1 MTRWRMTGT
10 VLLAALALGSAASLA
25 GQEGIAGTYRLLSAS
40 RLDVKTGKSG
50 LFGFAGHE
58 HLIRARA
65 FHGEVEYDPARPEA
79 TVVRITLATD
89 SLEVLT
95 PPDTAEIRK
104 VTAAMRRDVLHTDSF
119 PEITL
124 VSRSVTATE
133 KGDRLVADFTMHGRS
148 REVIVPVAVTFRGD
162 TLVATAAFTLKQT
175 DFGIRPFRGGP
186 GGTVR
191 VADEVKF
198 TIDAR
203 ALPAARP

>member
-1 MTRWRMTGT
+1 MPQHRAWCIL
-10 VLLAALALGSAASLA
+10 LLAAAPLAAQGGA
-25 GQEGIAGTYRLLSAS
+25 AGTYVLLPSS
-40 RLDVKTGKSG
+40 RLDVKTGKAG

-65 FHGEVEYDPARPEA
+65 FTGEVTFDPADPAA
-79 TVVRITLATD
+79 TTVRITLSTD

-124 VSRSVTATE
+124 LSRSVTATAE
-133 KGDRLVADFTMHGRS
+133 GYRLVAGFTMHGRT
-148 REVIVPVAVTFRGD
+148 REVTIPVALEFQGD
-162 TLVATAAFTLKQT
+162 TLVATAAFSLRQT
-175 DFGIRPFRGGP
+175 DFGMRPFRGGP

-198 TIDAR
+198 SIAVR
-203 ALPAARP
+203 ALPAPPR

>member
-1 MTRWRMTGT
+1 MSQRRMTAL
-10 VLLAALALGSAASLA
+10 VPLAALLLGSAGALA
-25 GQEGIAGTYRLLSAS
+25 AQGGAAGTYFLLPTS

-124 VSRSVTATE
+124 ESRSLTATE
-133 KGDRLVADFTMHGRS
+133 KEYRLVADFTMHGRS
-148 REVIVPVAVTFRGD
+148 REVTIPVTVSFRGD
-162 TLVATAAFTLKQT
+162 TLVATAAFALKQT

-203 ALPAARP
+203 ALPAGRP

>member
-1 MTRWRMTGT
+1 MLQRRMGC
-10 VLLAALALGSAASLA
+10 AIALALVALPNAARLA
-25 GQEGIAGTYRLLSAS
+25 GQGAAGSYVLLPTS

-58 HLIRARA
+58 HLIRARL
-65 FHGEVEYDPARPEA
+65 FEGQVEYDPARPEA
-79 TVVRITLATD
+79 TTVRIVLRTD
-89 SLEVLT
+89 GLEVLT

-119 PEITL
+119 PEIIL
-124 VSRSVTATE
+124 VSRGVTATAA
-133 KGDRLVADFTMHGRS
+133 GYRLVAEFTMHGQS
-148 REVIVPVAVTFRGD
+148 REVTIPVSVVFRGD
-162 TLVATAAFTLKQT
+162 TLVATAAFALKQT

-203 ALPAARP
+203 ALPAGRP

>member
-1 MTRWRMTGT
+1 MLQRRMGC
-10 VLLAALALGSAASLA
+10 AIALALVALPHAARLA
-25 GQEGIAGTYRLLSAS
+25 GQGAAGSYVLLPTS

-58 HLIRARA
+58 HLIRARL
-65 FHGEVEYDPARPEA
+65 FEGQVEYDPARPEA
-79 TVVRITLATD
+79 TTVRIVLRTD
-89 SLEVLT
+89 GLEVLT

-119 PEITL
+119 PEIIL
-124 VSRSVTATE
+124 VSRGVTATAA
-133 KGDRLVADFTMHGRS
+133 GYRLVAEFTMHGQS
-148 REVIVPVAVTFRGD
+148 REVTIPVSVVFRGD
-162 TLVATAAFTLKQT
+162 TLVATAAFALKQT

-203 ALPAARP
+203 ALPAGRP

>member
-1 MTRWRMTGT
+1 MLQHRMGC
-10 VLLAALALGSAASLA
+10 AIALALVALPHAAPLA
-25 GQEGIAGTYRLLSAS
+25 GQGAAGSYVLLPTS

-50 LFGFAGHE
+50 LLGFAGHE
-58 HLIRARA
+58 HLIRARL
-65 FHGEVEYDPARPEA
+65 FEGRVEYDPAHPQG
-79 TVVRITLATD
+79 TTVRIALRTD
-89 SLEVLT
+89 GLEVLT

-119 PEITL
+119 PEVTL
-124 VSRSVTATE
+124 VSRSVTATAE
-133 KGDRLVADFTMHGRS
+133 GYRLVAEFTMHGRS
-148 REVIVPVAVTFRGD
+148 REVTIPVMVAFRGD

-203 ALPAARP
+203 ALPAGLP

>member
-1 MTRWRMTGT
+1 MPQRRTPGSLL
-10 VLLAALALGSAASLA
+10 LLALWLGGAGGLAAQG
-25 GQEGIAGTYRLLSAS
+25 GVAGTYLLLPTS

-58 HLIRARA
+58 HLIRARL
-65 FHGEVEYDPARPEA
+65 FEGQVEYDPARPEA
-79 TVVRITLATD
+79 TTVRIVLRTD
-89 SLEVLT
+89 GLEVLT

-119 PEITL
+119 PEIIL
-124 VSRSVTATE
+124 VSRGVTATAA
-133 KGDRLVADFTMHGRS
+133 GYRLVAEFTMHGQS
-148 REVIVPVAVTFRGD
+148 REVTIPVSVVFRGD
-162 TLVATAAFTLKQT
+162 TLVATAAFALKQT

-203 ALPAARP
+203 ALPAGRP